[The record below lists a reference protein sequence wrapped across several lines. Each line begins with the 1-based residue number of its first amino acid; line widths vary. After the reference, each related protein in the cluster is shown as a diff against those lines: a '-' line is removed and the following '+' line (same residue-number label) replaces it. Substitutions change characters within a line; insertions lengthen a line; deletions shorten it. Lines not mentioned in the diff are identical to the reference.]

1 MSQSAKNE
9 LVETTDFNIYNFI
22 YTAHTVINQQARIKG
37 GHKCAS
43 TQGPAVLRGPDNPC
57 TCHGGPLEGNPSTR
71 ARTRLNAACP

>member
-57 TCHGGPLEGNPSTR
+57 TCMPWWTVGR
-71 ARTRLNAACP
+71 